1 MTDYIDPIGV
11 PEFFCEKLHSIAPAG
26 PCRRLMFTIHQ
37 MEGERRIPIGVVKL
51 VLTVS
56 EDVADTVMRIVL
68 EQDPHATRAPD
79 PDLDAAGHAT
89 VAMAI
94 REARVRGQDAGEAE
108 LRAARAWWRQWGGQ
122 K

>member
-51 VLTVS
+51 VLPAEVLA
-56 EDVADTVMRIVL
+56 EIAQMLAADCQTGSSILASLPIV
-68 EQDPHATRAPD
+68 
-79 PDLDAAGHAT
+79 
-89 VAMAI
+89 
-94 REARVRGQDAGEAE
+94 
-108 LRAARAWWRQWGGQ
+108 ARAQAN
-122 K
+122 